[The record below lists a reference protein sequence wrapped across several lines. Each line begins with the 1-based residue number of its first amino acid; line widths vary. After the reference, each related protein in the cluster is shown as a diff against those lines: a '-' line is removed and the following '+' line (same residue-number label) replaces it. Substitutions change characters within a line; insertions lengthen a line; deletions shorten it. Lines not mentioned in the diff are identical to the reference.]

1 LKGAHEAIN
10 IALETGNRLIL
21 AGNVSVLPEEKE
33 YFKTEIEPLI
43 DGDKIQ
49 YVGTL
54 DDQGKNKYLGLSKAM
69 LFPARTEEAFG
80 MVMVEAM
87 ACGTP
92 VIAYGNAAIPEIIQ
106 HGVTGFVAKDYNS
119 MKEMTN
125 NLNALDRVLVKE
137 HAQNSFD
144 VKKIAQQYLN
154 LHIH

>member
-1 LKGAHEAIN
+1 
-10 IALETGNRLIL
+10 
-21 AGNVSVLPEEKE
+21 
-33 YFKTEIEPLI
+33 
-43 DGDKIQ
+43 
-49 YVGTL
+49 
-54 DDQGKNKYLGLSKAM
+54 M